1 MKLKKRVALS
11 LRNNLRFIPDEEFIR
26 MCFKA
31 NLHYKLDLDHPRTF
45 NEKLQW
51 CKLHYHNPVLT
62 TLVDKY
68 DVRSFVRERI
78 GDEYL
83 VPLYG
88 VYDSVE
94 EIDIDELPEKFVL
107 KCTHDSQSTIVC
119 TDKSRFDFE
128 VAKKR
133 LRTALQRNW
142 YWQGREWAYKDI
154 TPRVVAEAYLDEPGR
169 QTPTDYKFY
178 CFDGKAA
185 LVQTDADR
193 FTAHDMQYFTPCWE
207 QRGDIN
213 HEVSKRTPTEKPKN
227 YGLML
232 EIAEKL
238 ASGLPH
244 VRVDLYNITGKPYF
258 GEMTFYTGGGFDPF
272 YAEESLPDLLDCELG
287 DMLNLPCDEVN
298 Q

>member
-1 MKLKKRVALS
+1 MKLKKRFALS
-11 LRNNLRFIPDEEFIR
+11 LRNNLRFIPDEDFIR
-26 MCFKA
+26 MCFRAK
-31 NLHYKLDLDHPRTF
+31 LHYKLDLDHPRTF

-62 TLVDKY
+62 TLVDKFE
-68 DVRSFVRERI
+68 VRSFVRERI

-119 TDKSRFDFE
+119 TDKSIFDFE

-154 TPRVVAEAYLDEPGR
+154 APRVVAEAYIDEPGR
-169 QTPTDYKFY
+169 H
-178 CFDGKAA
+178 
-185 LVQTDADR
+185 ADR
-193 FTAHDMQYFTPCWE
+193 FTAHDMQYFTPCWA
-207 QRGDIN
+207 QHGDIN
-213 HEVSKRTPTEKPKN
+213 HEVSNRKPTEKPEN
-227 YGLML
+227 YDLML
-232 EIAEKL
+232 RLAETL
-238 ASGLPH
+238 ASDLPH
-244 VRVDLYNITGKPYF
+244 VRVDLYNIAGNPFF

-272 YAEESLPDLLDCELG
+272 YSDEKQPDRLDCELG
-287 DMLNLPCDEVN
+287 ELFVLPKQN
-298 Q
+298 S